1 MENYRELLLELKKMA
16 SAIGLNINDERFAA
30 YSHYAERL
38 LHKMDGSGHG
48 KMVPDRKMMHDVEEL
63 VVDFSNSI
71 NEYVEKHHNRL
82 SEQLYTRVLLTKG
95 RVMSELFLEEH
106 VMIRQMAEK
115 SPVFRAYLEET
126 GEPEITEE
134 HVSGRRDVTEDPELC
149 RKFRM
154 YIVILNGISQSVMD
168 PAKADETEAQ
178 VVASIRNMGIRV
190 PAAEQAVRKAKERT
204 NGERKYAVRYYT
216 QSGNTRR
223 IAEEIAL
230 ELDIP
235 ALTVDHPLEEKT
247 DVLFLCNSMYWGG
260 ADRHVLR
267 FIEENAE
274 RIGKIVNVST
284 SALGRSTCVSVK
296 AAAARVG
303 VEVADNEFYCRGSF
317 HLLHR
322 GHPDE
327 ADLEAV
333 RAFVKRVSE

>member
-1 MENYRELLLELKKMA
+1 MEKYGELLLELKMMA

-30 YSHYAERL
+30 YSHYAERF
-38 LHKMDGSGHG
+38 LHKLDDREHNRML
-48 KMVPDRKMMHDVEEL
+48 PDKKLVHDIEEL

-71 NEYVEKHHNRL
+71 NEYVEKHHDQL
-82 SEQLYTRVLLTKG
+82 SEQLYTRALLTKG
-95 RVMSELFLEEH
+95 RVMSELFIEEH
-106 VMIRQMAEK
+106 IMIREMAEK
-115 SPVFRAYLEET
+115 SAVFRAYLEEA

-149 RKFRM
+149 RKLRM
-154 YIVILNGISQSVMD
+154 YIVILNGMSRSMMD
-168 PAKADETEAQ
+168 PANMAATEAQ
-178 VVASIRNMGIRV
+178 VVASIRNMGIRI
-190 PAAEQAVRKAKERT
+190 PAAEQAVRKAAQT
-204 NGERKYAVRYYT
+204 SAGERKYAVRYFT

-230 ELDIP
+230 ELEVP
-235 ALTVDHPLEEKT
+235 ALTVDHPLEET
-247 DVLFLCNSMYWGG
+247 ADVLFLCNSMYWGG
-260 ADRHVLR
+260 ADRHVIR
-267 FIEENAE
+267 FIEENAD

-296 AAAARVG
+296 AAAARAG
-303 VEVADNEFYCRGSF
+303 VAVADNEFYCRGSF

-333 RAFVKRVSE
+333 RAFVKRVTE